1 MHKVQS
7 ILGGKWVPRSYIFGS
22 SKGFSESSILIYIRV
37 LVMGLIAD
45 EIIKLLRS
53 DEISNECRTAL
64 LVIGC
69 ILILVKTIPLLTIH
83 VPILH
88 ISNCCSSTPISSFV
102 PTSTKSSLSG
112 YYCVCLLRNLL
123 SCDRLS
129 CVPWVTIVV
138 VVSRSV
144 DCIYTFSPLGY
155 LPYCYY

>member
-22 SKGFSESSILIYIRV
+22 SKGFLESSILIYIRV

-53 DEISNECRTAL
+53 DEISNECRMAL

-69 ILILVKTIPLLTIH
+69 ILILVKTILPLTIH
-83 VPILH
+83 VSIPH

-102 PTSTKSSLSG
+102 PTLYKIFIVRPFLRMSSLES
-112 YYCVCLLRNLL
+112 
-123 SCDRLS
+123 
-129 CVPWVTIVV
+129 
-138 VVSRSV
+138 
-144 DCIYTFSPLGY
+144 TFL
-155 LPYCYY
+155 